1 MSGVTRFISFVIG
14 LIVLILLFVLIA
26 NRFNA
31 NRQQAQAGAP
41 TPTPTV
47 VQQQE
52 GGNFFTRLFG
62 RRTTPTPTVAPTA
75 PVATASP
82 QEVVYNGNQ
91 GTPEAGSPTAAPS
104 PTAEPTPE
112 QRGFDFFG
120 LFRRATPT
128 PEPQPTLTFD
138 QQIAQATPSGQVQ
151 GQNTQGGQ
159 TGSVN
164 QIPNT
169 GTPTLVIP
177 LLSAALAAGVWL
189 RKRA

>member
-47 VQQQE
+47 VQQQQE
-52 GGNFFTRLFG
+52 GNFFSRLFG
-62 RRTTPTPTVAPTA
+62 RRTSPTPTMAPTA
-75 PVATASP
+75 PVATTSP

-91 GTPEAGSPTAAPS
+91 GTPAVVTPTVAPS
-104 PTAEPTPE
+104 PTPE
-112 QRGFDFFG
+112 KRGFDFFG
-120 LFRRATPT
+120 LFRRSTPT
-128 PEPQPTLTFD
+128 PAPQPTLTFD

-151 GQNTQGGQ
+151 GENTQGGQ

-169 GTPTLVIP
+169 GTPTLVFP
-177 LLSAALAAGVWL
+177 LLSAALAAGIWL